1 MNAVV
6 PDGAV
11 SILARRG
18 FSSWKASSMP
28 VKVRCTSCDKVL
40 TVPDTAR
47 GKAVKCP
54 GCQQRIAVPD
64 EDSSS
69 VGVKVPGK
77 GGGDKVKKKP
87 AKPTKP
93 ADSEDALASF
103 DLSRAEDTNARICN
117 KCGFD
122 MKYQDEEDTE
132 CPKCGFDA
140 ETGGQGK
147 KATKKA
153 MRGPDPADFY
163 PGLAKSSWKFVLKN
177 MNLAW
182 RTAAYV
188 AVCLLISMLCALA
201 YLYLSQVPP
210 RAFFALCFTV
220 AFMVIPGWMWL
231 LDIEVIQLTLER
243 KDKFKRI
250 NFDFF
255 LASAM
260 GIMFLA
266 WMVAVALPVMIVPL
280 GVGIYL
286 VNFAGSPPWVM
297 GVCAGIGLIPVVWL
311 LPVTMSHMSMPVS
324 TPGWM
329 VWKIVPL
336 WLKSIKPLSVWL
348 MWLFLTTLP
357 LTGAAAAVGAVWGN
371 DIVNIVNTMEANAT
385 TERTRAAAASAPK
398 GKNAPPQA
406 DPSTIGQILDVD
418 LKPLIAPAIILL
430 VMCLPVG
437 FIAMFNMRINGQFTY
452 FNKNRLEMVDKR
464 KEYKYVA
471 KIVVGEDGEV
481 VDMSDKSGKDIGL
494 GVVVA
499 LFGLA
504 VSGGG
509 IYKFLVPGVPG
520 MDAAATQGAAYQ
532 AGVWTG
538 VGFGVLL
545 VIAGILSIV
554 KGVQS
559 KKSPSPPA

>member
-1 MNAVV
+1 
-6 PDGAV
+6 
-11 SILARRG
+11 
-18 FSSWKASSMP
+18 MP

-210 RAFFALCFTV
+210 RAFFALCFT
-220 AFMVIPGWMWL
+220 
-231 LDIEVIQLTLER
+231 
-243 KDKFKRI
+243 
-250 NFDFF
+250 
-255 LASAM
+255 
-260 GIMFLA
+260 
-266 WMVAVALPVMIVPL
+266 VAVALPVMIVPL

-494 GVVVA
+494 GVIVA